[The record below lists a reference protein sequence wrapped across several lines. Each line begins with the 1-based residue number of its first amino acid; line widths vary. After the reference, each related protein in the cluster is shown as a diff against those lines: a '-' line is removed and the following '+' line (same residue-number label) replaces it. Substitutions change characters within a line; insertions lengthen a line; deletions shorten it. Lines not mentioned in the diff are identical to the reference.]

1 MRRHVATVLATVVL
15 ACLAA
20 GSGRAQDWPAKPVK
34 IVAPFAPGGTS
45 TTLARVLADHFSQI
59 FRQTFY
65 IENRPGAGGML
76 GSSVV
81 AAAEPDGYTLVVTGI
96 ASHVIAPAFNAS
108 PPYDGVRDFT
118 HIAYLGGPPVGL
130 LVHPGL
136 GLNSYREFLAFAKAS
151 PKVLDYTSSGTGT
164 LGFIVGDELARKEK
178 LRLNHIPYKGGGP
191 AMLDLV
197 AGHVRIATMT
207 FSSAAEQ
214 VRAGAV
220 RALAVSSE
228 NRPANF
234 PDIATFKELGYGDM
248 VATTWFAL
256 SGPARMPGSVVA
268 SLNRATQQV
277 LQQPD
282 VRRRLTQ
289 DEIELKPMT
298 PAEVTAFFASETA
311 RWAPAAKAAAASGA
325 Q

>member
-1 MRRHVATVLATVVL
+1 MRRGFATFCAAAVVALP
-15 ACLAA
+15 CLVA
-20 GSGRAQDWPAKPVK
+20 GEARAQDWPAKPVK

-45 TTLARVLADHFSQI
+45 DTLARVLAENFSQI

-65 IENRPGAGGML
+65 IENRPGAGGLL
-76 GSSVV
+76 GSSAV
-81 AAAEPDGYTLVVTGI
+81 ATAEPDGHTLVLAGI
-96 ASHVIAPAFNAS
+96 ASHVIAPAFNPN

-136 GLNSYREFLAFAKAS
+136 GLASYREFLAFAKAS
-151 PKVLDYTSSGTGT
+151 PTVLDYTSSGTGT

-214 VRAGAV
+214 VRAGTI
-220 RALAVSSE
+220 RALALTSE
-228 NRPANF
+228 NRLATF
-234 PDIATFKELGYGDM
+234 PEIATFKELGYGDM

-256 SGPARMPGSVVA
+256 SGPARMPASVVA
-268 SLNRATQQV
+268 TLNRATQQV
-277 LQQPD
+277 LQQPE
-282 VRRRLTQ
+282 VRKRLTQ

-311 RWAPAAKAAAASGA
+311 RWAPAAKAAAANP
-325 Q
+325 